1 MDALEVLVAVG
12 VLLASLPFGGPLAV
26 LAVMALLD
34 VPSGFQETATDFISD
49 GGWAVLAL
57 GGLIALGVG
66 LYAVRRHREPAAA
79 GMPQGNGAAHD

>member
-1 MDALEVLVAVG
+1 MLLAVA

-57 GGLIALGVG
+57 GGLVTLAVG
-66 LYAVRRHREPAAA
+66 LYTVRRHREAESLALS
-79 GMPQGNGAAHD
+79 GSNGSAHE